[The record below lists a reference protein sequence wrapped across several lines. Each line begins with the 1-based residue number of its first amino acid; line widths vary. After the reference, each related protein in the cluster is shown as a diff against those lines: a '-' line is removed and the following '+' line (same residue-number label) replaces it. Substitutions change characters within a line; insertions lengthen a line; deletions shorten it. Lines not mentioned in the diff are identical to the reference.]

1 MALSKE
7 VPEFDI
13 DDEVLL
19 METGIAMDSMSNDEG
34 ATPPSVRAKSKHS
47 ASLKQHKYIDYTR
60 ALDATQLYLTKSVFR
75 HCSPP
80 RKKFILRG
88 CRKVATRPAENA

>member
-19 METGIAMDSMSNDEG
+19 NGG
-34 ATPPSVRAKSKHS
+34 
-47 ASLKQHKYIDYTR
+47 
-60 ALDATQLYLTKSVFR
+60 R
-75 HCSPP
+75 H
-80 RKKFILRG
+80 RFG
-88 CRKVATRPAENA
+88 FDVE

>member
-19 METGIAMDSMSNDEG
+19 METDVASDQTSNEG
-34 ATPPSVRAKSKHS
+34 SATPSVRAKSKHS

-60 ALDATQLYLTKSVFR
+60 ALDATQLYLNEIGF
-75 HCSPP
+75 SPCCP
-80 RKKFILRG
+80 RKKKFILRV
-88 CRKVATRPAENA
+88 CRKVEIRPDVNE

>member
-19 METGIAMDSMSNDEG
+19 METGIDSEFDVE
-34 ATPPSVRAKSKHS
+34 
-47 ASLKQHKYIDYTR
+47 
-60 ALDATQLYLTKSVFR
+60 
-75 HCSPP
+75 
-80 RKKFILRG
+80 
-88 CRKVATRPAENA
+88 

>member
-19 METGIAMDSMSNDEG
+19 METGIDTDSMSNDEG
-34 ATPPSVRAKSKHS
+34 AAPPSVRAKSKHS
-47 ASLKQHKYIDYTR
+47 AIT
-60 ALDATQLYLTKSVFR
+60 
-75 HCSPP
+75 
-80 RKKFILRG
+80 
-88 CRKVATRPAENA
+88 

>member
-19 METGIAMDSMSNDEG
+19 METGIDTD
-34 ATPPSVRAKSKHS
+34 
-47 ASLKQHKYIDYTR
+47 
-60 ALDATQLYLTKSVFR
+60 LDV
-75 HCSPP
+75 
-80 RKKFILRG
+80 
-88 CRKVATRPAENA
+88 E

>member
-19 METGIAMDSMSNDEG
+19 METGIDSDSMSNDEG
-34 ATPPSVRAKSKHS
+34 AAPPSVRAKSKHS

-60 ALDATQLYLTKSVFR
+60 ALDATQLYLNEIGFPL
-75 HCSPP
+75 CSP
-80 RKKFILRG
+80 RKKKFILRA
-88 CRKVATRPAENA
+88 CRKVAILPGASA

>member
-19 METGIAMDSMSNDEG
+19 MEAGVAMDSMSNEG
-34 ATPPSVRAKSKHS
+34 FAAPSVRAKSKHS

-60 ALDATQLYLTKSVFR
+60 ALDATSASHGASSKPSSDAAE
-75 HCSPP
+75 C
-80 RKKFILRG
+80 LRS
-88 CRKVATRPAENA
+88 

>member
-19 METGIAMDSMSNDEG
+19 MESSIDTDSMSNDEG
-34 ATPPSVRAKSKHS
+34 AAPPSVRAKSKHS
-47 ASLKQHKYIDYTR
+47 DR
-60 ALDATQLYLTKSVFR
+60 KSV
-75 HCSPP
+75 
-80 RKKFILRG
+80 
-88 CRKVATRPAENA
+88 V

>member
-19 METGIAMDSMSNDEG
+19 MEASIDLETMSDNEG
-34 ATPPSVRAKSKHS
+34 YHHLQFAPNPKM
-47 ASLKQHKYIDYTR
+47 L
-60 ALDATQLYLTKSVFR
+60 
-75 HCSPP
+75 
-80 RKKFILRG
+80 LR
-88 CRKVATRPAENA
+88 

>member
-19 METGIAMDSMSNDEG
+19 METDIATDSMSNED
-34 ATPPSVRAKSKHS
+34 
-47 ASLKQHKYIDYTR
+47 L
-60 ALDATQLYLTKSVFR
+60 LYLQFVPNPNTPL
-75 HCSPP
+75 H
-80 RKKFILRG
+80 
-88 CRKVATRPAENA
+88 